1 MSVCLTSF
9 NPPNPLMRT
18 GQSTEEF
25 TPYQIGKTLP
35 LVEGTGNADI
45 DRRLVTY
52 TNSMQMR
59 ILNFGSRTTFIRA
72 GRGFGKTSVEG
83 LHTIRIA
90 QTIPFGTSIFMGCS
104 IAQLQKKTMPA
115 LIKSIEMLS
124 GGRLKEGVH
133 FFRCRP
139 PKAANFPMPLS
150 KPRTYDS
157 LVYFYTG
164 HVIHLVSMEVSAT
177 ANGMTLAAIIS
188 DETRYQNW
196 KKYQEEIRPALRQEL
211 FDHPGW
217 NAAKNPFYLSQFFVS
232 DAAILSKQMLWEK
245 EAEKQTFEVN
255 EKISEMLAQLDVCP
269 ELQYA
274 QRFINELNRLRGE
287 SFKFWNCSTL
297 DNIDILGLDYIKQ
310 LQRDMPKL
318 MFDIQILGKKRNAGK
333 DGYYSNFDI
342 EVHGYAPKESDQIDA
357 LHSQF
362 DIKHKTRLDLG
373 GWSKEIEYEAPNL
386 SKLEKT
392 DNCSLDTDLDAKVP
406 LCITF
411 DYNKNINTLIVG
423 QHRMMDGLDSCV
435 IVKTMYVTNER
446 KLRALCGDFCR
457 YYEPHRQR
465 NREVWLYYD
474 ATAKQ
479 GGAYALEEQ
488 EQTRFYNVIK
498 DELEKRHWDVKLVFT
513 GDPMRHDDKYR
524 FINDVLAGKGKLF
537 VRICTERNDYL
548 CAALE
553 NAQIKLSS
561 SGRIMKD
568 KSGEKKASRIVDD
581 EDPTAGTDVSDAF
594 DEMVIGM
601 TFYANGRKHTSWGLS
616 GIPIGKPITR

>member
-9 NPPNPLMRT
+9 NLSNPLMRT

-217 NAAKNPFYLSQFFVS
+217 NAENH
-232 DAAILSKQMLWEK
+232 
-245 EAEKQTFEVN
+245 VN
-255 EKISEMLAQLDVCP
+255 YFL
-269 ELQYA
+269 
-274 QRFINELNRLRGE
+274 
-287 SFKFWNCSTL
+287 
-297 DNIDILGLDYIKQ
+297 
-310 LQRDMPKL
+310 
-318 MFDIQILGKKRNAGK
+318 
-333 DGYYSNFDI
+333 
-342 EVHGYAPKESDQIDA
+342 
-357 LHSQF
+357 
-362 DIKHKTRLDLG
+362 
-373 GWSKEIEYEAPNL
+373 WSKEESVAKAESY
-386 SKLEKT
+386 S
-392 DNCSLDTDLDAKVP
+392 DASAAASDV
-406 LCITF
+406 F
-411 DYNKNINTLIVG
+411 F
-423 QHRMMDGLDSCV
+423 
-435 IVKTMYVTNER
+435 TNEAAETAKADFTVNGVTGEFR
-446 KLRALCGDFCR
+446 TLSAEEWTYILSTRTNAADLLVEDVTVCGVEHCLVIAPDDCLNSYVFDKTKKS
-457 YYEPHRQR
+457 
-465 NREVWLYYD
+465 YD
-474 ATAKQ
+474 AADWATAEAA
-479 GGAYALEEQ
+479 G
-488 EQTRFYNVIK
+488 
-498 DELEKRHWDVKLVFT
+498 LVCLPPA
-513 GDPMRHDDKYR
+513 GYR
-524 FINDVLAGKGKLF
+524 DG
-537 VRICTERNDYL
+537 TE
-548 CAALE
+548 
-553 NAQIKLSS
+553 I
-561 SGRIMKD
+561 
-568 KSGEKKASRIVDD
+568 KSGEGNGFYWASTTDAADKASNL
-581 EDPTAGTDVSDAF
+581 GFKKSD
-594 DEMVIGM
+594 
-601 TFYANGRKHTSWGLS
+601 N
-616 GIPIGKPITR
+616 